1 MKRKVTLQLSEQIA
15 ERLESAAEQ
24 RGMSKA
30 VIVESA
36 LERFLNADV
45 ETVDDATLLGR
56 LNWMSRQLEQL
67 ERDFR
72 IVNETVALHARY
84 HLTIT
89 PPLPQAHQRA
99 ACALGQE
106 RFEVFAAQVG
116 RRVHL
121 GTPLMRETMDR
132 LSATNP
138 DLFARDIE
146 EGAPLGASSLD
157 SDRNASVST
166 AVNTEPELSAAAQE
180 DGSNGGFPREDD
192 IPALRSRHDT
202 GASTPCPDP
211 ASANT
216 AVGRTPDG

>member
-1 MKRKVTLQLSEQIA
+1 VQLSEQVA
-15 ERLESAAEQ
+15 ERLQAAAEQ
-24 RGMSKA
+24 RDTSKA
-30 VIVESA
+30 SIVEA
-36 LERFLNADV
+36 AVERLLNPDA
-45 ETVDDATLLGR
+45 EIIDDGTLLRR

-67 ERDFR
+67 EQDLR

-89 PPLPQAHQRA
+89 PPLPQSHQRA
-99 ACALGQE
+99 ACVLGLE
-106 RFEVFAAQVG
+106 RFEVFTAQVG

-132 LSATNP
+132 LSTANP
-138 DLFARDIE
+138 DLFARDIG
-146 EGAPLGASSLD
+146 EGAPLGASTPDCNQDAPL
-157 SDRNASVST
+157 ST
-166 AVNTEPELSAAAQE
+166 AVHAEPELSAAAPE
-180 DGSNGGFPREDD
+180 DGSNGRFPREDD